1 MFLLCYCE
9 HIVRIPGTFTKSLT
23 SFPNSASFFGSVVD
37 HCCAFFSLCDAV
49 IVFVVVEWQEGGDAV
64 VNIQL

>member
-1 MFLLCYCE
+1 MNTLSGFLEPLQNRL
-9 HIVRIPGTFTKSLT
+9 HNFQIVPLL
-23 SFPNSASFFGSVVD
+23 FGSVVD